1 MPSRALALILCSAAL
16 SAGALDGTWTGV
28 LETPRGGKKSAVLV
42 LKVEGTKVTGEIG
55 GTESELQP
63 IVNGKLEGG
72 TISFEFEI
80 GGSTARGVLQ
90 LSDDELRGTA
100 TKSGETQAYKLDL
113 RRKAK

>member
-28 LETPRGGKKSAVLV
+28 LETPRGGKKSVLV

-63 IVNGKLEGG
+63 IANGKLEGG

-90 LSDDELRGTA
+90 SSDDQLRGTA